1 MGLKVAPAS
10 AHPEKVAGVTTP
22 ISGFAH
28 VFICDNVL
36 YHIYNGGMLTP
47 PQAMEEVLRTAVYI
61 TVGKT
66 NRNPVA
72 LADLARRQANYL
84 GPQGF
89 RAMRDQTDES
99 FEERGYHRL
108 VFSSGEL
115 AARFQ
120 ERVEENCDPAVSTE
134 ARRIKPKVKKLKSPK
149 R

>member
-1 MGLKVAPAS
+1 M
-10 AHPEKVAGVTTP
+10 
-22 ISGFAH
+22 
-28 VFICDNVL
+28 
-36 YHIYNGGMLTP
+36 
-47 PQAMEEVLRTAVYI
+47 RTAVYI
-61 TVGKT
+61 TVGET

-89 RAMRDQTDES
+89 RAMREQTDER

-108 VFSSGEL
+108 VFPNSAL

-120 ERVEENCDPAVSTE
+120 ERVEENCDAAVSTE
-134 ARRIKPKVKKLKSPK
+134 ARRIKPKVKKLKLPK

>member
-1 MGLKVAPAS
+1 
-10 AHPEKVAGVTTP
+10 
-22 ISGFAH
+22 
-28 VFICDNVL
+28 
-36 YHIYNGGMLTP
+36 MLTP

-134 ARRIKPKVKKLKSPK
+134 ARRIKPKVKSSSRPSDESGA
-149 R
+149 